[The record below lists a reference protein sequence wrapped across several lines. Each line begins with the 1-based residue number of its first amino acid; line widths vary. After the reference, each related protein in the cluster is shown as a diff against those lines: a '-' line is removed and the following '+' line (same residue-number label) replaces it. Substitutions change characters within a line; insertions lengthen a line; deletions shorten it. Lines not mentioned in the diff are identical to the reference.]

1 LQIFLKLYIFLIKKM
16 DKSRKIPT
24 EKEMLDQL
32 REDRIQLPPLAFRYL
47 EGRRDVGA
55 NGRFDAFIEA
65 AWQQNIARYAV
76 ECKALSTPKAFQD
89 SVNFLKSFSL
99 PSDYL
104 PMLFMPFLSEWQLQ
118 KLEREGLSGIDLCG
132 NGVVVVPGMF
142 AVFRSGGKNRFP
154 SSALIKNI
162 YRKNSSMVGRAF
174 LLCAGYPTVQDIR
187 TKINQRNLLVNRW
200 DKKPMSLS
208 TVSKSLKT
216 LKDDLIVT
224 REETIH
230 LLQPDKLLEK
240 LRENYDP
247 PAVKERVRLKI
258 SEENGEVWKLL
269 SEQSQTLNLPLMASG
284 TSSVARYA
292 VMQRGDLLSVYC
304 PKVEVLL
311 ERLPGSQSD
320 RFPNLELLAT
330 EDETV
335 YFDAR
340 QEGNF
345 WWASPVQ
352 VYLELMAGDKRDQE
366 TAEQLKTSILNDVGP
381 VLQ

>member
-1 LQIFLKLYIFLIKKM
+1 MCIFLIRKM
-16 DKSRKIPT
+16 AKNRKIPT

-32 REDRIQLPPLAFRYL
+32 REGKIQFPPLAFRFL
-47 EGRRDVGA
+47 EDRRDVVA
-55 NGRFDAFIEA
+55 NRRFDAFIEA
-65 AWQQNIARYAV
+65 KWQQNIARFAV

-99 PSDYL
+99 PNDYL
-104 PMLFMPFLSEWQLQ
+104 PMLFMPYLSERQLQ
-118 KLEREGLSGIDLCG
+118 NLEREGLSGIDLCG
-132 NGVVVVPGMF
+132 NGVVIVQGTFVVY
-142 AVFRSGGKNRFP
+142 RSGGKNRFP

-174 LLCAGYPTVQDIR
+174 FLRASYQTVQDIR
-187 TKINQRNLLVNRW
+187 AKINQRNLLVNRW

-208 TVSKSLKT
+208 TVSKVLKT
-216 LKDDLIVT
+216 LQDDLIVT
-224 REETIH
+224 RKETIH
-230 LLQPDKLLEK
+230 MLQPDKLLGK

-269 SEQSQTLNLPLMASG
+269 SKQSQALDLPLMASG
-284 TSSVARYA
+284 ASSVARYA

-311 ERLPGSQSD
+311 ERMPGSQSD
-320 RFPNLELLAT
+320 RFPNLELLET
-330 EDETV
+330 EDETI

-340 QEGNF
+340 KEESF

-366 TAEQLKTSILNDVGP
+366 TAEQLKTLILNDVGP
-381 VLQ
+381 VQQ